1 MDLIETF
8 LHLIDEHGISQRAV
22 SQTLGYSSPNQLTRL
37 IKKQVSDN
45 LMADFGARLLSCAE
59 KLSLS
64 PDSRRPS
71 ATVCPTSA
79 WVLTIYPPYHRFAA
93 LLQNPSMLPSAV
105 TVSPISL
112 VFPDSREKVTLK
124 KFFRDAS
131 RLHIT
136 AYGGCHAGL
145 LQSLQSLEQQ
155 CELSVDYYY
164 QEGSSA
170 LQCVAMPES
179 VWGMLYKP
187 WFHPWLIR
195 IRDSGGQHGLLNAGV
210 MLVDAVYPAP
220 GGDHQRSWILVSLSS
235 GEALCIP
242 LPDAYQNLSAL
253 ILPSQETAST
263 LPMKSRISDFGNYLD
278 YLSYIRELE
287 HNHRVFH
294 IKRDIGL
301 ELIPAG
307 IQQAALREGPMGGD
321 VAGTPLEARLWEVQ
335 NDRYLNSLEKSQ
347 HQYPVFSYSALRDFI
362 RTGRQSD
369 HFWGFRSFL
378 PHERLSILN
387 DLYIRATTNHHFH
400 LLFLKQE
407 QCIVPDEIVWYDGR
421 GVCFILPGTDYD
433 LDGNH
438 SEFLIE
444 DKSFCQFFCELF
456 RKRLCERWVY
466 SELVSATMLKRL
478 MDELQAETGF
488 LPQHEA

>member
-22 SQTLGYSSPNQLTRL
+22 SQTPGYSSPNQLTRL

-64 PDSRRPS
+64 PGSRRPS

-79 WVLTIYPPYHRFAA
+79 WVLTIHPPYHRFAA
-93 LLQNPSMLPSAV
+93 LLQNPSMLPSAA

-155 CELSVDYYY
+155 CELSVDYYC
-164 QEGSSA
+164 QEGNSA

-220 GGDHQRSWILVSLSS
+220 GGDHQRSWILVSPSS

-253 ILPSQETAST
+253 ILPSQETAFT

-307 IQQAALREGPMGGD
+307 IQPAALREGPMGSG

-335 NDRYLNSLEKSQ
+335 NNRYHNSLD
-347 HQYPVFSYSALRDFI
+347 VRAL
-362 RTGRQSD
+362 G
-369 HFWGFRSFL
+369 
-378 PHERLSILN
+378 
-387 DLYIRATTNHHFH
+387 
-400 LLFLKQE
+400 LLGAGQRGHA
-407 QCIVPDEIVWYDGR
+407 QAPDG
-421 GVCFILPGTDYD
+421 
-433 LDGNH
+433 
-438 SEFLIE
+438 
-444 DKSFCQFFCELF
+444 
-456 RKRLCERWVY
+456 
-466 SELVSATMLKRL
+466 
-478 MDELQAETGF
+478 
-488 LPQHEA
+488 